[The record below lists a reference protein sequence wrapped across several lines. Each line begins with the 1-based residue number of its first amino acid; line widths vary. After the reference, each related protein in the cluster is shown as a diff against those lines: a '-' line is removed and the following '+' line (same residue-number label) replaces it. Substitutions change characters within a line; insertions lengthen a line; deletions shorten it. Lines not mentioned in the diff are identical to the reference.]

1 MVTLLVV
8 SIACTL
14 LVTAGFVHY
23 FFAAFTVISV
33 RFTDTHFSIVKK
45 LNFLTNP
52 QMESN
57 FTKEEIN
64 AQADTPPRQG
74 EFKGDLSDL
83 EGVQIL
89 DFSGKS
95 GKGGIELQMQDAKF
109 RFGEDLTDAEQL
121 WLVHRIN
128 ELRSSSDV
136 IQTV

>member
-1 MVTLLVV
+1 M

-23 FFAAFTVISV
+23 FFATFTVLTV

-52 QMESN
+52 QIESN

-64 AQADTPPRQG
+64 AQADSPSRQG
-74 EFKGDLSDL
+74 EFKGDLSVL

-89 DFSGKS
+89 DVS

-109 RFGEDLTDAEQL
+109 RFGEDLTNAEQL